1 MALGSA
7 YVHYI
12 LLLSIVIYF
21 IVVFCIYQQNPV
33 SFAFKRVSFVFNV
46 WRAAISCTIFP
57 FALFALVNACP
68 LQCITLICD
77 WVCTIVMHQST
88 KLNVIC
94 IQESVFC
101 KQAGAVSFY
110 WVGCGLQNPESA
122 TSQRALPGPAELR
135 RLFEKLGA
143 TYIKLGQVWLVY
155 CNIISRQFD
164 IPGLMPDCLL

>member
-1 MALGSA
+1 MAIGSA

-68 LQCITLICD
+68 LQCITLIC
-77 WVCTIVMHQST
+77 
-88 KLNVIC
+88 
-94 IQESVFC
+94 
-101 KQAGAVSFY
+101 
-110 WVGCGLQNPESA
+110 
-122 TSQRALPGPAELR
+122 
-135 RLFEKLGA
+135 RLSM
-143 TYIKLGQVWLVY
+143 YY
-155 CNIISRQFD
+155 CYASINKIECHLYSRE
-164 IPGLMPDCLL
+164 CLL